1 MAPKFDCTGWIVQA
15 TAGRDKDG
23 LFFVVGVDE
32 ETKRLLLADGKRR
45 KAAHPK
51 AKQSAHVQP
60 VELGDF
66 DHPVIQKL
74 QQKEMVSDR
83 ELRKALAA
91 FREVITLG

>member
-1 MAPKFDCTGWIVQA
+1 MFDCTGWIVQA

-51 AKQSAHVQP
+51 AKQPAHVQP
-60 VELGDF
+60 VELGDVA
-66 DHPVIQKL
+66 HPVIRKL
-74 QQKEMVSDR
+74 QQKETVSDR